1 MKEVRF
7 KHKHANH
14 SLRVAGKRIVF
25 KDGVANVS
33 DDVAD
38 AIIDLEDD
46 DYTVKPGRTVKPKSK
61 PQSKPKPKP
70 KPKSKSK
77 TKK

>member
-38 AIIDLEDD
+38 AIINLQDD
-46 DYTVKPGRTVKPKSK
+46 DYTVKPEAAPK
-61 PQSKPKPKP
+61 
-70 KPKSKSK
+70 
-77 TKK
+77 KKRRRKKGA